1 MLEYYRF
8 RFICIPRFIVY
19 LVNDVRLWVGILGS
33 VVFVGD
39 EYLSLAFRVIGI
51 ESYVVYDEID
61 AERKIGDLIDTR
73 DIDLLVIPE
82 SLYIKLRSRHFKFR
96 REGVD
101 KPVLAV
107 VPGLE
112 GSVGK
117 RIEDIYNLISQAV
130 GVRLE
135 LER

>member
-1 MLEYYRF
+1 M
-8 RFICIPRFIVY
+8 
-19 LVNDVRLWVGILGS
+19 GS

-39 EYLSLAFRVIGI
+39 EYLSLAFRLIGV
-51 ESYVVYDEID
+51 ESYVVYDEIE
-61 AERKIGDLIDTR
+61 AEKKIGDLLDNE
-73 DIDLLVIPE
+73 DIDLLIIPE
-82 SLYIKLRSRHFKFR
+82 SLYIKLTGRHFKFR
-96 REGVD
+96 REGRD

-117 RIEDIYNLISQAV
+117 RTEDIYNLISQAV

-135 LER
+135 LGR

>member
-1 MLEYYRF
+1 M
-8 RFICIPRFIVY
+8 
-19 LVNDVRLWVGILGS
+19 GS

-39 EYLSLAFRVIGI
+39 EYLSLAFRLIGI

-61 AERKIGDLIDTR
+61 AEKRIGDLLDK
-73 DIDLLVIPE
+73 DNIDLLIIPE
-82 SLYIKLRSRHFKFR
+82 SLYIKLTGRHFKFR
-96 REGVD
+96 REGRD

-112 GSVGK
+112 GAVGK
-117 RIEDIYNLISQAV
+117 RTEDIFNLISQAV

-135 LER
+135 FGR